1 MRPQEVPAKVYNR
14 LATIGTITLILVY
27 LVILAGSVVRA
38 SGAGM
43 GCPDWPKCFGRLIPP
58 TDVSQLPPNY
68 KEIYAEDHDAVEEF
82 NATKT
87 WTEYINRLF
96 GAALGLSI
104 LVQLLFALP
113 LYKTDKWFLGFSFLN
128 LIGIGF
134 QAWLGAVVVSS
145 ALSPVKIT
153 IHMVMALVVLALC
166 ALLLFRIQNR
176 DLKPHTGYPAI
187 IRTTLLVALILSLV
201 QVLVGT
207 QVREEVDVLLDQV
220 ARSEIVAKLGFSFG
234 IHRLLALFTFIING
248 WLMHQIFME
257 NASPIGMRRWMLVV
271 MGCILVSVSSGL
283 VLAGN
288 DLLAMAQ
295 PLHLL
300 LACIMFGGQFTLFLY
315 AIKLTPRKAVS
326 HEGHAA

>member
-1 MRPQEVPAKVYNR
+1 MRTLEAPEKVYSR
-14 LATIGTITLILVY
+14 LATIGTITLVLVY

-68 KEIYAEDHDAVEEF
+68 KEIYAEEHDAVEEF

-104 LVQLLFALP
+104 LVQLIFALP
-113 LYKTDKWFLGFSFLN
+113 LYKTDKWFVGLSFFN

-153 IHMVMALVVLALC
+153 THMVMALVILAVG

-176 DLKPHTGYPAI
+176 DLKPHSGYPTI
-187 IRTTLLVALILSLV
+187 IRTALLVALILSLV

-220 ARSEIVAKLGFSFG
+220 ERSEIIAKLGFSFG
-234 IHRLLALFTFIING
+234 IHRLLALLTFLING
-248 WLMHQIFME
+248 WLMHLIFTE

-271 MGCILVSVSSGL
+271 MGSILVSVSSGL

-288 DLLAMAQ
+288 DVLAMAQ

-300 LACIMFGGQFTLFLY
+300 LACFMFGGQFTLFLY
-315 AIKLTPRKAVS
+315 AIKLTPRKV
-326 HEGHAA
+326 AAHRNHVA